1 MTDTAT
7 ADLLEPDL
15 LQPVPYGYCHCRCGG
30 RTSIAKG
37 TDSRRGWI
45 KGQPVRFILGHSRI
59 DRRDCS
65 ERFWEQ
71 VDKNGPIVRPE
82 LGPCW
87 LWIGYRDQ
95 DGYGVSRV
103 NGRRRATHVALELAG
118 YFILFKGL
126 EALHRCDNCQCIR
139 PDHLKIDTKPANIA
153 DKVAKGRQARVDRPG
168 TTGRARARWAPCT
181 DWKSPSRAQAPPAAH
196 RASRRR
202 HGRGCGLW
210 ACPSTRA
217 SGLSPS
223 TRGSRPYRRYS
234 SWRSCSSCRPR
245 PSRSGT
251 KIHPAN
257 SCANTSS
264 TRTVFQCIM
273 CLPSIDKGLRLSP
286 ALATLSAVILAPR
299 PSGFVT
305 LLRPFRWATFL
316 PPLPPVGLPAWSGFT
331 PPVFPG
337 RWRDPVV
344 LDRNHQDWPRNEIGR
359 DENPRTAVPA
369 TDVPAAVGKHVVF
382 ARVEK
387 VVGAHAGS
395 VHDRSRRHRHQQRG
409 GRKIDPDS
417 HTDLGM
423 AQARQ
428 AE

>member
-153 DKVAKGRQARVDRPG
+153 DKVAKGRQARGEHIAEAKLDPEKAREV
-168 TTGRARARWAPCT
+168 RALYQRGVL
-181 DWKSPSRAQAPPAAH
+181 
-196 RASRRR
+196 
-202 HGRGCGLW
+202 GRG
-210 ACPSTRA
+210 
-217 SGLSPS
+217 
-223 TRGSRPYRRYS
+223 YE
-234 SWRSCSSCRPR
+234 
-245 PSRSGT
+245 
-251 KIHPAN
+251 
-257 SCANTSS
+257 
-264 TRTVFQCIM
+264 
-273 CLPSIDKGLRLSP
+273 
-286 ALATLSAVILAPR
+286 ALARRFGVSQSTI
-299 PSGFVT
+299 
-305 LLRPFRWATFL
+305 
-316 PPLPPVGLPAWSGFT
+316 
-331 PPVFPG
+331 
-337 RWRDPVV
+337 WRII
-344 LDRNHQDWPRNEIGR
+344 QDETW
-359 DENPRTAVPA
+359 
-369 TDVPAAVGKHVVF
+369 KHV
-382 ARVEK
+382 A
-387 VVGAHAGS
+387 
-395 VHDRSRRHRHQQRG
+395 
-409 GRKIDPDS
+409 
-417 HTDLGM
+417 
-423 AQARQ
+423 
-428 AE
+428 